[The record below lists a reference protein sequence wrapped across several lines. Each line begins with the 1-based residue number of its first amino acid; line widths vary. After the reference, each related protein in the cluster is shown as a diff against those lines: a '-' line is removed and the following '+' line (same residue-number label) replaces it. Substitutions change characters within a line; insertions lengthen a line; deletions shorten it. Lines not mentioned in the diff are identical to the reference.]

1 MALDKNSSGFTF
13 GFAFVLV
20 AVVGALLASVSMGLK
35 DLQNKN
41 KDDKKR
47 MDILGAFGVDA
58 TRDNAAELFEKHISK
73 TLLVSGKDMSSGKEA
88 FQVDIQ
94 KEFRDKTLDAADRN
108 FPLYVGNKDG
118 ETYYII
124 PMVGKGL
131 WGPIWG
137 YVALGS
143 DKQTI
148 YGAKFD
154 HKGETP
160 GLGAEIKTD
169 MFTSQYKGEKIT
181 STITVVK
188 DGSGKGINSKI
199 DAITGG
205 TITSKGVEEMVDR
218 TLKVY
223 SNYFK
228 TQK

>member
-20 AVVGALLASVSMGLK
+20 VVVGALLASVSMGLK

-47 MDILGAFGVDA
+47 MDILGAFGVEA
-58 TRDNAAELFEKHISK
+58 TRDNAAELFEQHVSK
-73 TLLVSGKDMSSGKEA
+73 ALIVRGKDMSTGKEA
-88 FQVDIQ
+88 FKVDIQ
-94 KEFRDKTLDAADRN
+94 KEFRDKTLNASDRN

-118 ETYYII
+118 ETFYII

-148 YGAKFD
+148 FGAKFD

-169 MFTSQYKGEKIT
+169 MFTSQFKGEKIN
-181 STITVVK
+181 SKISVVK
-188 DGSGKGINSKI
+188 DGSGSGINSKV

-205 TITSKGVEEMVDR
+205 TITSVGVEEMVDR

>member
-20 AVVGALLASVSMGLK
+20 VVVGALLASVSMGLK

-47 MDILGAFGVDA
+47 MDILGAFGVKS
-58 TRDNAAELFEKHISK
+58 TRDNAAELYSKHVKNAVIVK
-73 TLLVSGKDMSSGKEA
+73 GKDMSTAKA
-88 FQVDIQ
+88 FDVDIQ
-94 KEFRDKTLDAADRN
+94 KEFRDKNIAADARN
-108 FPLYVGNKDG
+108 FPLYTCENKG
-118 ETYYII
+118 ETFYVI

-137 YVALGS
+137 YVALKS
-143 DKQTI
+143 DKTTI
-148 YGAKFD
+148 FGAKFD

-160 GLGAEIKTD
+160 GLGAEIKTEGYQK
-169 MFTSQYKGEKIT
+169 QYKGELA
-181 STITVVK
+181 SGAITVVK
-188 DGSGKGINSKI
+188 DGSGAGINGKV

-223 SNYFK
+223 SDYFK

>member
-20 AVVGALLASVSMGLK
+20 TVVGALLASVSMGLK
-35 DLQNKN
+35 ERQNKN
-41 KDDKKR
+41 QDDKKR
-47 MDILGAFGVDA
+47 MDILGAFGVEA
-58 TRDNAAELFEKHISK
+58 TRDNAAALYNEHVKEALIVK
-73 TLLVSGKDMSSGKEA
+73 GKDKATATA
-88 FQVDIQ
+88 FDVDIK
-94 KEFRDKTLDAADRN
+94 KEFRDKTLAATDRN
-108 FPLYVGNKDG
+108 YPLYICEKNG
-118 ETYYII
+118 EKFYVI

-148 YGAKFD
+148 FGTKFD

-160 GLGAEIKTD
+160 GLGAEIKTE
-169 MFTSQYKGEKIT
+169 MFTSQFKGEKIN
-181 STITVVK
+181 SKISVVK
-188 DGSGKGINSKI
+188 DGSGSGVNSKV

-205 TITSKGVEEMVDR
+205 TITSVGVEEMVDR

>member
-20 AVVGALLASVSMGLK
+20 VVVGALLASVSMGLK
-35 DLQNKN
+35 ERQNKN
-41 KDDKKR
+41 QDDKKR
-47 MDILGAFGVDA
+47 MDILGAFGVEA
-58 TRDNAAELFEKHISK
+58 TRDNAAELYNKHVKEALIVK
-73 TLLVSGKDMSSGKEA
+73 GKDKATAKA
-88 FQVDIQ
+88 FDVDIK
-94 KEFRDKTLDAADRN
+94 KEFRDKTLEASDRN
-108 FPLYVGNKDG
+108 YPLYICEKEGNKF
-118 ETYYII
+118 YVI

-137 YVALGS
+137 FVALEN
-143 DKQTI
+143 DKKTI

-160 GLGAEIKTD
+160 GLGAEIKTSN
-169 MFTSQYKGEKIT
+169 FQVQYKGE
-181 STITVVK
+181 SAAASITVVK
-188 DGSGKGINSKI
+188 DGSGSGINGKV

-223 SNYFK
+223 SDYFK
-228 TQK
+228 TQR